1 MKKMLKPLRISW
13 RAESRR
19 PKLSLGEN
27 LKVKFA
33 LIKSSGSR
41 LSSKIPIA
49 YIDLRVFAH
58 ATEDVD
64 KVLTAVRNLIPAEL
78 IDTVVF
84 KKSNLTGHHGNPIV
98 HLETKIK
105 DRKVAQAVVEK
116 LSQGLPISDKE
127 TLSSEIG
134 QYVEK
139 GNLYLRLDK
148 QSAYLGELRLCQT
161 DPIHLRI
168 HFKKHTVE
176 EVVDICR
183 SFGLLP

>member
-13 RAESRR
+13 RAKSRR
-19 PKLSLGEN
+19 PRLSLGEN

-78 IDTVVF
+78 ID
-84 KKSNLTGHHGNPIV
+84 
-98 HLETKIK
+98 KIG
-105 DRKVAQAVVEK
+105 RAHV
-116 LSQGLPISDKE
+116 
-127 TLSSEIG
+127 
-134 QYVEK
+134 
-139 GNLYLRLDK
+139 
-148 QSAYLGELRLCQT
+148 
-161 DPIHLRI
+161 
-168 HFKKHTVE
+168 
-176 EVVDICR
+176 
-183 SFGLLP
+183 